1 MLYPVLARD
10 PAFSHI
16 FLFGPVP
23 ELLAPNTFYISS
35 PGQLSN
41 PPVTPPKILWG
52 GGGLLPSRLHVFWAT
67 WPHPFSTCL
76 ELSSH
81 LNNYSIS

>member
-41 PPVTPPKILWG
+41 PPVTPPKILCG
-52 GGGLLPSRLHVFWAT
+52 RG
-67 WPHPFSTCL
+67 
-76 ELSSH
+76 ELFIVE
-81 LNNYSIS
+81 LYSISVSALIFILHKTVFTTVKI